1 MTPSFKAVVV
11 GASAGGVEAL
21 GALLAPL
28 PQGFPLPIC
37 VVLHTP
43 PDRESVL
50 PELMR
55 QRSVLAVCEAESG
68 MTLAPGTVYFAPP
81 DYHLLVEQNATLSLS
96 SEEPVLFS
104 RPSADVLFET
114 AADAFGEALLGVVL
128 TGASA
133 DGSRGLRAVIDAGG
147 RGLVQAPQEAYAR
160 TMPESAMAL
169 CPEAECLPVAAM
181 ARYLEELAQR

>member
-1 MTPSFKAVVV
+1 MTQPCRAVVV

-28 PQGFPLPIC
+28 PAGFPLPIC

-43 PDRESVL
+43 PDRESML

-55 QRSVLAVCEAESG
+55 RRSALSVCEAEGG
-68 MTLAPGTVYFAPP
+68 MELAPGTVYFAPP
-81 DYHLLVEQNATLSLS
+81 DYHLLVEQDATLSLS

-104 RPSADVLFET
+104 RPSVDVLFET
-114 AADAFGEALLGVVL
+114 AADAFGEALVGVVL

-147 RGLVQAPQEAYAR
+147 RGLVQHPEDAYAR
-160 TMPESAMAL
+160 TMPEAARAL
-169 CPEAECLPVAAM
+169 CPEAQCMAVAGM
-181 ARYLEELAQR
+181 ARYLEELVQR